1 MSNFSTLTKR
11 ERLAIEN
18 DAKRERTEFDTK
30 HSHIG
35 GWQHFDM
42 ELFCKGRPKRVDN
55 RIKQEN

>member
-18 DAKRERTEFDTK
+18 DAKKERTEFDTR

-55 RIKQEN
+55 RFKQEI